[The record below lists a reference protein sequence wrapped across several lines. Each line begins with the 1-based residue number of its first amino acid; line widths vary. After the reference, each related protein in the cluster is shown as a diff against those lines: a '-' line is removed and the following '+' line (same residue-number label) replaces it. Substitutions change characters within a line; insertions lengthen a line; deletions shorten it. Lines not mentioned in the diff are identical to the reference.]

1 VLAVAELREDYRG
14 MTLRAKDRRAAGR
27 EREADSSANRGT
39 AAGRQLAVDR
49 MRWMQGMALA
59 GSGCAG

>member
-1 VLAVAELREDYRG
+1 